1 MKLVRPLQIN
11 VLFLLACGRA
21 VHIFPLFYYEIDSFS
36 SYYLSRY
43 SHSKQ
48 RNNIFSLYLHRLHC
62 KNNTNMN
69 SDNIL
74 TCELVN
80 LTRSILLSLYSMQKI
95 VEEYGIMEHLRA
107 GNKEMR
113 VWMGN
118 RIYLECLKASASHF
132 IPW

>member
-1 MKLVRPLQIN
+1 MY
-11 VLFLLACGRA
+11 
-21 VHIFPLFYYEIDSFS
+21 FYYKIGSFS
-36 SYYLSRY
+36 SYYLPKY

-48 RNNIFSLYLHRLHC
+48 HNIFSLYLRHLHC

-80 LTRSILLSLYSMQKI
+80 LTKSILLSLYSMQKI
-95 VEEYGIMEHLRA
+95 VEEYGIIEHLRA

-113 VWMGN
+113 VVDVKQNLFGV
-118 RIYLECLKASASHF
+118 F
-132 IPW
+132 

>member
-11 VLFLLACGRA
+11 SLFLLACEQA
-21 VHIFPLFYYEIDSFS
+21 VHIFPLPYYEIGSFS
-36 SYYLSRY
+36 SYYLPRY

-69 SDNIL
+69 SGNIL

-95 VEEYGIMEHLRA
+95 MKEYGIIKHLRA
-107 GNKEMR
+107 GNKEMG
-113 VWMGN
+113 VVDVKQNLFGV
-118 RIYLECLKASASHF
+118 F
-132 IPW
+132 